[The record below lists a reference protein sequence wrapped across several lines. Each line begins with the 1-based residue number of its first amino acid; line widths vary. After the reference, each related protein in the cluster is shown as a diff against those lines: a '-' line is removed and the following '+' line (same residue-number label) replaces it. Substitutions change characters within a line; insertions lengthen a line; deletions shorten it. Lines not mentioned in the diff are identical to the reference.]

1 MPTTSSPVATVASAD
16 LVTAHT
22 LLNCLLRE
30 VSGPEH
36 QTAVADGWLRL
47 RLPRCGVVLRVGLRR
62 TSLIGAHRF
71 TGPVSEQ
78 RDGTWTE
85 VSWRELAEHIHRELQ
100 LLTGVHNDEFLD
112 QVTSSHAGMT
122 AALEAL
128 ERRNRD
134 RDRDP
139 NGDPNLGQDRDPNW
153 AGNRTWDRNR
163 NPDQNRNRNRDAPL
177 AADSAHDIQHAYLAS
192 EQSLLFGHRF
202 HPTPKARTGSADSWS
217 RFAPEAGARFPLR
230 HLAVRHE
237 YVREETAH
245 PGALAALDRQC
256 PVPEGYRLLPA
267 HPWQYA
273 MLSGHRVLRAAL
285 GRGEVLD
292 LGPGGTEFAP
302 TASVRTLY
310 DGRDFLKFSLNV
322 RITNCLRKNADYEL
336 SGAVALTRLLEPVAA
351 DLAARFPGCELL
363 REPAY
368 RTLDLGGDQQLS
380 EGFGVIVR
388 EGLAARLRPGLT
400 ALLAAAV
407 ADEYPTSGAQISRLL
422 PGAGPD
428 RLAAWWEAYLDL
440 LVPPVLAAYFDH
452 GVVLEPHLQNV
463 VIGVDPSDGTP
474 RQVLF
479 RDLEGTKLMPEHH
492 TAALAALPE
501 AVARPLTY
509 DRERGWDRVVY
520 CLLVNHIAE
529 MVAALADRCPRL
541 EPALWSA
548 VRRVLCERS
557 ATHDHPPALRALVA
571 GVPLPAKANLLTRWA
586 RQADRHAGY
595 VRIASPLASS
605 LLSEAAQVSE
615 TAYVSEAAYESA
627 TAHVSDAAY
636 VPETA
641 HVSAT
646 KQVSTTAHVPET
658 AHASDAAYTPETAHV
673 SATKQMSATAH
684 VPETAQVSAKA
695 EVSATAQVP
704 DTAHTSTSA
713 HASETAHIIS
723 PGSSR

>member
-1 MPTTSSPVATVASAD
+1 MPMTSSPAATVASAD
-16 LVTAHT
+16 HATAHT

-36 QTAVADGWLRL
+36 QTVVADGWLRL
-47 RLPRCGVVLRVGLRR
+47 RLPRCGVLLRVGLRR

-71 TGPVSEQ
+71 TGPVSEE
-78 RDGTWTE
+78 RDGTWAE
-85 VSWRELAEHIHRELQ
+85 VSWRGLAERIHRELQ
-100 LLTGVHNDEFLD
+100 LRTGVHNDEFLG
-112 QVTSSHAGMT
+112 QVASSHAGMT
-122 AALEAL
+122 AAMEAMEAMEAMDDIEAMEAL
-128 ERRNRD
+128 DDRSTVRD
-134 RDRDP
+134 
-139 NGDPNLGQDRDPNW
+139 G
-153 AGNRTWDRNR
+153 
-163 NPDQNRNRNRDAPL
+163 
-177 AADSAHDIQHAYLAS
+177 ADSAHDLYLAS

-217 RFAPEAGARFPLR
+217 RFAPEAGARFPLH
-230 HLAVRHE
+230 HLAVRQE
-237 YVREETAH
+237 YVREESAR
-245 PGALAALDRQC
+245 PGALATLDRQGA
-256 PVPEGYRLLPA
+256 VPEGYRLLPA

-273 MLSGHRVLRAAL
+273 MLREHRLLRAAIA
-285 GRGEVLD
+285 RGEVLD
-292 LGPGGTEFAP
+292 LGPGGAEFAP

-336 SGAVALTRLLEPVAA
+336 SGAVALTRLLEPVAV

-368 RTLDLGGDQQLS
+368 RTLDLGGKDTNGSGDRQLI

-428 RLAAWWEAYLDL
+428 RLSAWWQAYLEL

-463 VIGVDPSDGTP
+463 VIGVDPADGTP

-479 RDLEGTKLMPEHH
+479 RDLEGTKLIPEHH

-509 DRERGWDRVVY
+509 ERERGWDRVVY

-529 MVAALADRCPRL
+529 MVAALADRSPGL

-557 ATHDHPPALRALVA
+557 AAHDHPPALRALVA
-571 GVPLPAKANLLTRWA
+571 GVPLPAKANLLTRWG
-586 RQADRHAGY
+586 RRADRHAGY
-595 VRIASPLASS
+595 VRIASPLASA
-605 LLSEAAQVSE
+605 LLSEAA
-615 TAYVSEAAYESA
+615 
-627 TAHVSDAAY
+627 HVM
-636 VPETA
+636 
-641 HVSAT
+641 H
-646 KQVSTTAHVPET
+646 
-658 AHASDAAYTPETAHV
+658 
-673 SATKQMSATAH
+673 
-684 VPETAQVSAKA
+684 
-695 EVSATAQVP
+695 
-704 DTAHTSTSA
+704 
-713 HASETAHIIS
+713 